1 MPPLAIA
8 AALSSACIHASWN
21 ALLKSGRDRLADSF
35 LVALGSLACALALI
49 AFNGPPPAQA
59 WPYLAASACAHALYW
74 ASLIKGYEIGDLSH
88 VYTLS
93 RGTAP
98 LLVAIGAAFAA
109 REVPSAGDAIG
120 IALVSAGVFCVG
132 ASARAPLRA
141 TLWAVFTGC
150 VIATYSLVDGLGARA
165 TGDVAL
171 YFGWMT
177 LFMAIP
183 LGGFALLRRGPAR
196 LVGDARRDVWRGTV
210 AGVISTFG
218 YGLVI
223 WAQSLAPIAQI
234 IALRET
240 SVVFAALISWGL
252 LRERMGARRW
262 LGAAIVAAGALM
274 IGFFE

>member
-1 MPPLAIA
+1 VPPNAIL
-8 AALSSACIHASWN
+8 AALTSACIHASWN

-35 LVALGSLACALALI
+35 MVALGCLLCAVGLI
-49 AFNGPPPAQA
+49 AFTGAPPAQA

-74 ASLIKGYEIGDLSH
+74 ASLIRGYEVGDLSH

-98 LLVAIGAAFAA
+98 VLAAIGAGLAA
-109 REVPSAGDAIG
+109 REIPSLGDSIG
-120 IALVSAGVFCVG
+120 IALVSGGVFCVG
-132 ASARAPLRA
+132 ASPNAPLRA
-141 TLWAVFTGC
+141 TLWALFTGC
-150 VIATYSLVDGLGARA
+150 VIAAYSLIDGLGARA
-165 TGDVAL
+165 TGNVAL

-177 LFMAIP
+177 LFMAVP

-196 LVGDARRDVWRGTV
+196 LLRDARRDVWRGTI
-210 AGVISTFG
+210 AGVISSAG

-223 WAQSLAPIAQI
+223 WAQSIAPIAQI

-240 SVVFAALISWGL
+240 SVVFAALISWLVLKEG
-252 LRERMGARRW
+252 MSARRW
-262 LGAAIVAAGALM
+262 IGAGIVAAGALM